1 MYITKQLLSEYT
13 GRHYQ
18 TINNWERSGKI
29 KAYTVQ
35 GKKRYDL
42 LECFKSIYGDG
53 YKAQLNQVL
62 GGIDLTEKE

>member
-1 MYITKQLLSEYT
+1 MYVTKQLLSEYT

-29 KAYTVQ
+29 TAFIIG

-42 LECFKSIYGDG
+42 LECFKSIYGDM
-53 YKAQLNQVL
+53 YKVKLEQVL
-62 GGIDLTEKE
+62 GNISLTENE